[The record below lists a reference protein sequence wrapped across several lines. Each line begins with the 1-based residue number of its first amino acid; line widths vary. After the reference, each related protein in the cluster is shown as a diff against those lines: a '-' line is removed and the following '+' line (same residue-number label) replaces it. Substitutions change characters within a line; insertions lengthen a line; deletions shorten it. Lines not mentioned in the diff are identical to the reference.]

1 MATSGDVSSR
11 RLHRVKKHRRGRPSR
26 QDVNIRIVSRKNR
39 VRLDNF
45 RALFLSAINVKYLDP
60 SRMNINTVKKWNR
73 DDENSLV
80 EIIFGKLIHWLV
92 LVALVDQVY

>member
-1 MATSGDVSSR
+1 MSE
-11 RLHRVKKHRRGRPSR
+11 
-26 QDVNIRIVSRKNR
+26 KNR

-45 RALFLSAINVKYLDP
+45 RVLFLSVINVKYLDP
-60 SRMNINTVKKWNR
+60 SRMNINTVKQWNR

-92 LVALVDQVY
+92 LVALIDQVY